1 MTNLEKRKRVHNNF
15 CKAEQETQNSDL
27 VFISTAKLNIFRTK
41 CRESANINV
50 QQWKNL
56 NPNSALN

>member
-1 MTNLEKRKRVHNNF
+1 MTSLGKERVHNNF

-41 CRESANINV
+41 CRESANIMKSNG
-50 QQWKNL
+50 KNL
-56 NPNSALN
+56 NPK